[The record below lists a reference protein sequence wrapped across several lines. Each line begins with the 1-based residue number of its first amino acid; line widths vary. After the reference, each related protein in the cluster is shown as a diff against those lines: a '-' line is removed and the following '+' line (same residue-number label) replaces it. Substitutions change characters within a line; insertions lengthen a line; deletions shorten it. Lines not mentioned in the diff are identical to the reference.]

1 MNPLLPDVYLAN
13 FHSHTYRCHHAEGTE
28 EEYILRA
35 IDQGY
40 DCLGFADHTPW
51 PYATD
56 FVSGIRM
63 TVGELDNYIDTLRRL
78 RDKYA
83 DRIRIMI
90 GLECEAFPAY
100 FDWLERTKRDR
111 ELDYVI
117 LGNHYDTTDENN
129 GFYFGQSARPRDLER
144 YAQATIYG
152 MESGLFTYLA
162 HPDLA
167 LHRYAEF
174 DSAADEMCRAICEAA
189 QRLNLPLEYN
199 LLGHKRLETAWARGY
214 IGYCSPQ
221 FWNVAAQYRVR
232 SIIGVDAH
240 TADALDCVPLYAS
253 VREKLG
259 SLGIPVMDVIDGY
272 EK

>member
-63 TVGELDNYIDTLRRL
+63 TVDELDNYIDTLRRL

-100 FDWLERTKRDR
+100 FGWLERTKRDR

-117 LGNHYDTTDENN
+117 LGNHYDTTDEND
-129 GFYFGQSARPRDLER
+129 GFYFGKSACPHDLER
-144 YAQATIYG
+144 YAQTTIYG

-167 LHRYAEF
+167 LHRYAKF

-199 LLGHKRLETAWARGY
+199 LLGHKRLETAHAQNY

-221 FWNVAAQYRVR
+221 FWNIAAQYRVR
-232 SIIGVDAH
+232 SIIGADAH
-240 TADALDCVPLYAS
+240 TADALDCIPLYAS
-253 VREKLG
+253 VRERLNG
-259 SLGIPVMDVIDGY
+259 LGIPVMDVIDGY
-272 EK
+272 TK